1 MPKNKVLQFL
11 LVEDQQLLRELLR
24 SHLEQEFPDC
34 KIVEIETLAGLSCI
48 TSSSAFDLS
57 IVDLELPDGN
67 AMEWVIDRV
76 KQPNEPR
83 VLILSSSD
91 EDYVL
96 YRALH
101 SNIPGFVH
109 KNDSTETLLA
119 AIKTVLGGD
128 VFFSSTV
135 QKMRSRMQSDPLFF
149 AKILSDREQEIL
161 KCIGRGLRNA
171 EVAQLVNPPLS
182 ESTVADHRKRI
193 MQKLKLHRE
202 ADLIRYAQEKGFS

>member
-24 SHLEQEFPDC
+24 SHLVQEFPGSS
-34 KIVEIETLAGLSCI
+34 IVEVETLAELSRI
-48 TSSSAFDLS
+48 TSSSVFDLS

-76 KQPNEPR
+76 KQPMEPR
-83 VLILSSSD
+83 VLLLSSSD

-161 KCIGRGLRNA
+161 KYIGRGLRNG
-171 EVAQLVNPPLS
+171 EVAQMVNPPLS

-202 ADLIRYAQEKGFS
+202 ADLIRYAQDKGFS

>member
-1 MPKNKVLQFL
+1 MLKNKVLQFL

-24 SHLEQEFPDC
+24 SHLEQEFPDSR
-34 KIVEIETLAGLSCI
+34 IVEIETLAGLSRI
-48 TSSSAFDLS
+48 TSGSAFDLS

>member
-1 MPKNKVLQFL
+1 MQKNTVLQFL

-24 SHLEQEFPDC
+24 SHLQKEFPGC
-34 KIVEIETLAGLSCI
+34 KIVEVESLDSLKKI
-48 TSSSAFDLS
+48 SSSSVFDLT
-57 IVDLELPDGN
+57 IIDLELPDGN
-67 AMEWVIDRV
+67 SMDWVIEHV
-76 KQPNEPR
+76 KQPTDPR

-119 AIKTVLGGD
+119 AIRAVLAGD
-128 VFFSSTV
+128 IFFSATV
-135 QKMRSRMQSDPLFF
+135 QKMRSRMQTDPLFF

-161 KCIGRGLRNA
+161 KYIGRGLRNA

-193 MQKLKLHRE
+193 MAKLKLHRE
-202 ADLIRYAQEKGFS
+202 ADLIRYAQDKGFN

>member
-1 MPKNKVLQFL
+1 MPKNQVLHFL

-24 SHLEQEFPDC
+24 SHLQNEFPGC
-34 KIVEIETLAGLSCI
+34 KIVEVETLAGLASI
-48 TSSSAFDLS
+48 SSSSVFDLT

-67 AMEWVIDRV
+67 SMEWVIERV
-76 KQPNEPR
+76 KQPTEPR
-83 VLILSSSD
+83 MLILSSSD

-119 AIKTVLGGD
+119 AIRAVLGGD

-135 QKMRSRMQSDPLFF
+135 QKMRSRMQKDPLFF

-161 KCIGRGLRNA
+161 KYIGRGLRNA
-171 EVAQLVNPPLS
+171 EVAQMVHPPLS

-193 MQKLKLHRE
+193 MNKLKLHRE
-202 ADLIRYAQEKGFS
+202 ADLIRYAQEKGFN

>member
-1 MPKNKVLQFL
+1 MQKNKVLQFL

-24 SHLEQEFPDC
+24 SHLQKAFPGC
-34 KIVEIETLAGLSCI
+34 KIVEVESLTSLKNI
-48 TSSSAFDLS
+48 SSSSVFDL
-57 IVDLELPDGN
+57 IIIDLELPDGN
-67 AMEWVIDRV
+67 SMDWVIDRV
-76 KQPNEPR
+76 KQPTEPR

-109 KNDSTETLLA
+109 KNDNTETLLT
-119 AIKTVLGGD
+119 AIRAVLAGD

-135 QKMRSRMQSDPLFF
+135 QKMRSRMQTDPLFF

-161 KCIGRGLRNA
+161 KYIGQGLRNP
-171 EVAQLVNPPLS
+171 EIAQLVNPPLS

-193 MQKLKLHRE
+193 MAKLKLHRE
-202 ADLIRYAQEKGFS
+202 ADLIRYAQDKGFT

>member
-1 MPKNKVLQFL
+1 MLKNKVLKFL

-24 SHLEQEFPDC
+24 VHLEQEFPGC
-34 KIVEIETLAGLSCI
+34 SIVEIETLAGLSLVKSDSI
-48 TSSSAFDLS
+48 FDLS
-57 IVDLELPDGN
+57 IVDLELLDGN

-76 KQPNEPR
+76 KQPTEPR

-161 KCIGRGLRNA
+161 KYIGRGLRNT
-171 EVAQLVNPPLS
+171 EVAQMVAPPLS

>member
-1 MPKNKVLQFL
+1 MLNKVLQFL

-24 SHLEQEFPDC
+24 AHLEQEFPAC
-34 KIVEIETLAGLSCI
+34 SIVEIETMAGLSLI
-48 TSSSAFDLS
+48 KSDSVFDLS

-76 KQPNEPR
+76 KQPGGPR

-91 EDYVL
+91 EDYIL

-119 AIKTVLGGD
+119 AIKTVLMGD

-161 KCIGRGLRNA
+161 KLIGRGLRNS
-171 EVAQLVNPPLS
+171 EVAQMVSPPLS

-202 ADLIRYAQEKGFS
+202 ADLIRYAQDKGFS

>member
-1 MPKNKVLQFL
+1 VQKNTVLQFL

-24 SHLEQEFPDC
+24 SHLQKEFPGC
-34 KIVEIETLAGLSCI
+34 KIVEVESLDSLKKI
-48 TSSSAFDLS
+48 SSSSVFDLT
-57 IVDLELPDGN
+57 IIDLELPDGN
-67 AMEWVIDRV
+67 SMDWVIEHV
-76 KQPNEPR
+76 KQPTDPR

-119 AIKTVLGGD
+119 AIRAVLAGD
-128 VFFSSTV
+128 IFFSATV
-135 QKMRSRMQSDPLFF
+135 QKMRSRMQTDPLFF

-161 KCIGRGLRNA
+161 KYIGRGLRNA

-193 MQKLKLHRE
+193 MAKLKLHRE
-202 ADLIRYAQEKGFS
+202 ADLIRYAQDKGFN

>member
-11 LVEDQQLLRELLR
+11 LVEDQQLMRELLR
-24 SHLEQEFPDC
+24 SHLQREFSGC
-34 KIVEIETLAGLSCI
+34 NIVEIESLAGLLKI
-48 TSSSAFDLS
+48 SSSSVFDLS
-57 IVDLELPDGN
+57 IVDLEMPDGN
-67 AMEWVIDRV
+67 AMDWVIERV
-76 KQPNEPR
+76 KLPEQPR

-109 KNDSTETLLA
+109 KNDNTETLLA
-119 AIKTVLGGD
+119 AIKAVLAGD

-135 QKMRSRMQSDPLFF
+135 QKMRSRMQSEPLFF

-161 KCIGRGLRNA
+161 KHIGRGLRNS
-171 EVAQLVNPPLS
+171 EIAQLVNPPLS

>member
-1 MPKNKVLQFL
+1 MLKNKVLKFL

-24 SHLEQEFPDC
+24 VHLEQEFPGC
-34 KIVEIETLAGLSCI
+34 SIVEIETLAGLSLVKSDSI
-48 TSSSAFDLS
+48 FDLS
-57 IVDLELPDGN
+57 IVDLELLDGN
-67 AMEWVIDRV
+67 AMEWVIERV
-76 KQPNEPR
+76 KQPTEPR

-161 KCIGRGLRNA
+161 KYIGRGLRNT
-171 EVAQLVNPPLS
+171 EVAQMVAPPLS

>member
-24 SHLEQEFPDC
+24 AHLEHEFPGC
-34 KIVEIETLAGLSCI
+34 RIIEIETLAELANVKSD
-48 TSSSAFDLS
+48 SAFDLS

-76 KQPNEPR
+76 KQPLEPR

-109 KNDSTETLLA
+109 KNDSTETLLS

-135 QKMRSRMQSDPLFF
+135 QKMRSRMQSEPLFF

-161 KCIGRGLRNA
+161 KYIGRGLRNA
-171 EVAQLVNPPLS
+171 EVAQMVDPPLS

>member
-1 MPKNKVLQFL
+1 MLRNKELQFL

-24 SHLEQEFPDC
+24 SHLEHEFPGC
-34 KIVEIETLAGLSCI
+34 KIVEIETLDQLYKISD
-48 TSSSAFDLS
+48 SSVFDLS

-67 AMEWVIDRV
+67 AMEWVIERL
-76 KQPNEPR
+76 KLPTEPR
-83 VLILSSSD
+83 VLLLSSSD

-109 KNDSTETLLA
+109 KNDSIETLLA
-119 AIKTVLGGD
+119 AIKTVLRGD

-135 QKMRSRMQSDPLFF
+135 QKMRSRMQTDPLFF
-149 AKILSDREQEIL
+149 AKILSDREQEML
-161 KCIGRGLRNA
+161 KYIGRGLRNS
-171 EVAQLVNPPLS
+171 EVALMVQPPLS
-182 ESTVADHRKRI
+182 EATVADHRKRI

>member
-1 MPKNKVLQFL
+1 MLKNKVLKFL

-24 SHLEQEFPDC
+24 VHLEQEFPGC
-34 KIVEIETLAGLSCI
+34 SIVEIETLAGLSI
-48 TSSSAFDLS
+48 VKSDSIFDLS
-57 IVDLELPDGN
+57 IVDLELLDGN
-67 AMEWVIDRV
+67 AMEWVIERV
-76 KQPNEPR
+76 KQPTEPR

-161 KCIGRGLRNA
+161 KYIGRGLRNT
-171 EVAQLVNPPLS
+171 EVAQMVAPPLS